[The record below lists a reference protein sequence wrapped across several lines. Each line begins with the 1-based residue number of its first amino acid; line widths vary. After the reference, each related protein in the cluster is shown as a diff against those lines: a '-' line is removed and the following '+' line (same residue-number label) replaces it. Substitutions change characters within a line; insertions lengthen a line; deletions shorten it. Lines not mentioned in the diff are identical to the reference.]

1 MPEQPRPINVTKIVA
16 SAVGSVLAAV
26 VLSKFGVAGTLTGA
40 ILGSVVSTIGAQVN
54 EHYIDRSSDRLRRR
68 IAGQPGQGGTREIAD
83 AEPAAPAAPAEPA
96 PGRQLPAW
104 LGWTRWLSWKRVALL
119 GAGGFLAAMLVITGL
134 ELAAGRPLADLVGG
148 GHSGRSTTIGQVT
161 GGGTR
166 ATTPSSTIGTATTT
180 GDSETSTTGAES
192 TTTVPVTTVPPA
204 QGPGT
209 QTTVAP
215 TQTTAG

>member
-16 SAVGSVLAAV
+16 SAAGSVLAAV

-40 ILGSVVSTIGAQVN
+40 VLGSVVSTIGSQVN

-68 IAGQPGQGGTREIAD
+68 IAGQGGTREIAD
-83 AEPAAPAAPAEPA
+83 AEPATPAGSAPE
-96 PGRQLPAW
+96 GQLPAW

-148 GHSGRSTTIGQVT
+148 GHSGRSTTLGQVA
-161 GGGTR
+161 GGRTTK
-166 ATTPSSTIGTATTT
+166 ATTPSTTVATQTTT
-180 GDSETSTTGAES
+180 AGESSTTGS
-192 TTTVPVTTVPPA
+192 PTTTTTVPATTVAPA
-204 QGPGT
+204 PGPAT

>member
-1 MPEQPRPINVTKIVA
+1 MPERQRPINVTKIVA
-16 SAVGSVLAAV
+16 SAAGAVLAAV
-26 VLSKFGVAGTLTGA
+26 VLSKFGVAGTLSGA
-40 ILGSVVSTIGAQVN
+40 LLGSVVSTIGTQVN
-54 EHYIDRSSDRLRRR
+54 EHYIDRSSERLRRLR
-68 IAGQPGQGGTREIAD
+68 AGQGGTREIAD
-83 AEPAAPAAPAEPA
+83 AEPGGPSPE
-96 PGRQLPAW
+96 RQPPAW

-119 GAGGFLAAMLVITGL
+119 GAGGFLAAMLVITGI
-134 ELAAGRPLADLVGG
+134 ELAAGRPLADLIGG

-166 ATTPSSTIGTATTT
+166 TTTPSSTIETATTS
-180 GDSETSTTGAES
+180 GESETSTTGAES

-215 TQTTAG
+215 TQTTTG